1 MAHGFKNFIRGKL
14 PWQLRLKASIWRRM
28 TPIQPPSDTPI
39 VVFAIPLVSKR
50 RAPDWDIVCRNLNAT
65 LAALKSQSSS
75 SWKALICGQ
84 NMPADLVTDDQ
95 IQFLKSTVSDKFYDK
110 GDKRRQIIAHMA
122 RTLKTDGYYFQLD
135 ADDLL
140 HPELVAHIC
149 RDHNGAG
156 YYVQRG
162 YLRDVGRDLLAPLG
176 PETAEFW
183 TVCGSST
190 AAYFDFR
197 KSRHFRALLNELKS
211 HKRIIS
217 RMATYGFEMEPIH
230 FPAGLYLVNHG
241 QNMIERR
248 GNLGGKLSYAEEHA
262 LEDPAEIARI
272 KKTFRLS

>member
-1 MAHGFKNFIRGKL
+1 MGKRLKNFIRGKL
-14 PWQLRLKASIWRRM
+14 PWQLRVKAAVWRRV
-28 TPIQPPSDTPI
+28 TPIDAPSDTPV
-39 VVFAIPLVSKR
+39 VVFAIPLVSMR
-50 RAPDWDIVCRNLNAT
+50 RAPDWDVVCKNLNAT
-65 LAALKSQSSS
+65 VEALRSQSTS

-84 NMPADLVTDDQ
+84 NLPKGIFLDEQV
-95 IQFLKSTVSDKFYDK
+95 QFLKSTVSDKFYDK

-122 RTLKTDGYYFQLD
+122 QSLKTDGYYFQLD

-156 YYVQRG
+156 YYLQRG
-162 YLRDVGRDLLAPLG
+162 YLRDVGRDLFAPLG
-176 PETAEFW
+176 PETTEFW

-197 KSRHFRALLNELKS
+197 KSNNFRYLLNELKS

-217 RMATYGFEMEPIH
+217 RMATYGFDMKSIP

-248 GNLGGKLSYAEEHA
+248 GNLGGKLSLAETHA
-262 LEDPAEIARI
+262 LNDPAEIAQI
-272 KKTFRLS
+272 KETFRLP

>member
-1 MAHGFKNFIRGKL
+1 MKNFIRGKL
-14 PWQLRLKASIWRRM
+14 PWQLRLKAAIWRRM
-28 TPIQPPSDTPI
+28 TPMRPPSDTPI

-50 RAPDWDIVCRNLNAT
+50 RAPDWDVVCQNLNAT
-65 LAALKSQSSS
+65 LGALKSQSTS

-84 NMPADLVTDDQ
+84 DMPDGLVANNQ
-95 IQFLKSTVSDKFYDK
+95 IEFLKSTVSDKFYDK

-140 HPELVAHIC
+140 HPDLVAHIC
-149 RDHNGAG
+149 TDHNGAG
-156 YYVQRG
+156 YYLEHG
-162 YLRDVGRDLLAPLG
+162 YLYDVGRDLLAPLG
-176 PETAEFW
+176 GNAAAFW
-183 TVCGSST
+183 TLCGSST

-197 KSRHFRALLNELKS
+197 RSKRFRALLNELKS

-217 RMATYGFEMEPIH
+217 RMQTYGFTMQPVP

-262 LEDPAEIARI
+262 LHDPVEIARI
-272 KKTFRLS
+272 KETFRLS